1 MHKRFERAKLVGNQ
15 PGALSR
21 KDSAIYLGGISTRQV
36 DKFAA
41 AGLIPRIKLGTTTV
55 FRVSDLD
62 RFLESRLQST
72 ETE

>member
-1 MHKRFERAKLVGNQ
+1 MKKVFA
-15 PGALSR
+15 GALSR

-36 DKFAA
+36 DKLAA
-41 AGLIPRIKLGTTTV
+41 AGLIPRIKVGSTTV

-72 ETE
+72 EAE